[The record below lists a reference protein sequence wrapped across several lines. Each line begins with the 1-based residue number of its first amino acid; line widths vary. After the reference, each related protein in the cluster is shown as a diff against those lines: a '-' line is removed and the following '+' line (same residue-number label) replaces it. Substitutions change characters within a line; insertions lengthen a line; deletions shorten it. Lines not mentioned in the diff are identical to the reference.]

1 MPRPAALARE
11 GRGVQNPGPARG
23 PRTAEL
29 ERQRLAAIGRT
40 LLTWGVPNP
49 LAPEELEAVSERCMV
64 LAAGITA
71 AVLPDWDS
79 LPRVRELLSASR
91 TPAAGGLA
99 SIAARLRRVVA
110 PALDLPHP

>member
-29 ERQRLAAIGRT
+29 ERQRLAAIGADTAHLGRT
-40 LLTWGVPNP
+40 NP

-71 AVLPDWDS
+71 AVLPD
-79 LPRVRELLSASR
+79 
-91 TPAAGGLA
+91 
-99 SIAARLRRVVA
+99 
-110 PALDLPHP
+110 